1 MRKVLFAA
9 AAASLLA
16 GPALAQQGGAPAAPA
31 APAQAPAGAYVLD
44 TAHTSAT
51 WKVLHRGLSWYT
63 ARFTGISIDLDFNP
77 ADVTKSKVTATI
89 DAKSVET
96 DYAKTSG
103 LPTPKDFNAEIAN
116 QFLKAADH
124 PKITFVSKSVAK
136 TGDKTG
142 KMTGDLTFLGVTKP
156 VTLDVTYVGNAPD
169 PRTQKH
175 KVGFSA
181 VGSFKRS
188 DFGMGAG
195 PVGDEAKI
203 EINAEFTQK

>member
-9 AAASLLA
+9 MAASLLA
-16 GPALAQQGGAPAAPA
+16 GPALAQQGAAPAAPA
-31 APAQAPAGAYVLD
+31 APAQAPAGVYVLD
-44 TAHTSAT
+44 PAHTSVS

-63 ARFTGISIDLDFNP
+63 ARFTGVSVELDFNP

-89 DAKSVET
+89 DPKSVET

-103 LPTPKDFNAEIAN
+103 LPAPKDFNAEIAN
-116 QFLKAADH
+116 QFLKAAEH

-156 VTLDVTYVGNAPD
+156 VTLDVTYTGNAND
-169 PRTQKH
+169 PRSQKH

-181 VGSFKRS
+181 TGSFKRS

-195 PVGDEAKI
+195 PNGDEAKI